1 LARPAREGP
10 RVTRTA
16 ALLAAGVLLS
26 GCAATPT
33 AGDPKVVKAHA
44 VASYAIHEEC
54 FKLDE
59 GDRVE
64 FRFESTEPVD
74 FNIHYHEGRAVVMPI
89 SREKSR
95 EDGGVYMARLT
106 QDYCLMWE
114 AGAAGAVID
123 YRMLI
128 KRATGS

>member
-1 LARPAREGP
+1 LAPPAHESA

-16 ALLAAGVLLS
+16 ALIVAVVALG
-26 GCAATPT
+26 GCATGPT
-33 AGDPKVVKAHA
+33 ATDAPKVVRAYPLP
-44 VASYAIHEEC
+44 SYQVHEEC
-54 FKLDE
+54 FKLDA

-64 FRFESTEPVD
+64 FGFESTEPVD
-74 FNIHYHEGRAVVMPI
+74 FNIHHHEGQAVVMPI

-95 EDGGVYMARLT
+95 EDAGIYVARLA

-123 YRMLI
+123 YRFLI
-128 KRATGS
+128 KRAR